1 MFAEKKEKQ
10 NTTRKK
16 DKDHQSCQSINTS
29 FDKIMQKSLKQKLF
43 AQTTKTDMM
52 HEALTQQKENFKTI
66 LEGIGTWNISL
77 AIILK

>member
-10 NTTRKK
+10 NTASKK

-29 FDKIMQKSLKQKLF
+29 FDKIVQKSLKQKLF

-52 HEALTQQKENFKTI
+52 HDALTQQKESFKQI
-66 LEGIGTWNISL
+66 LEGIGT
-77 AIILK
+77 

>member
-66 LEGIGTWNISL
+66 LEGIRT
-77 AIILK
+77 